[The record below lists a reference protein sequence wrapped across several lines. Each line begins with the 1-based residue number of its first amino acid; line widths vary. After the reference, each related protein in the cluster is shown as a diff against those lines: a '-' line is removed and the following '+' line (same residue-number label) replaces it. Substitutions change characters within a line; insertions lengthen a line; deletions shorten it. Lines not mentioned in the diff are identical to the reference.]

1 MKSTESRSRRS
12 KSVSSAASPPVAVAA
27 PIKDVPTATALKLYV
42 VLARAV
48 AAIQR
53 HAEASLAER
62 GLTGTE
68 FGVLEALYHR
78 GPLLL
83 GEVQKKILVSSGG
96 ITFLV
101 DRLEKRG
108 LAKRL
113 ACESD
118 RRARYVALTDEGRA
132 LMAELF
138 PRHAETLRRAMS
150 GLGLAD
156 QRAATGLIRTLGVE
170 AAALVASAEV

>member
-1 MKSTESRSRRS
+1 MPDLA
-12 KSVSSAASPPVAVAA
+12 AASPPVAVAA
-27 PIKDVPTATALKLYV
+27 PAIRDVPTATALKLYV
-42 VLARAV
+42 VLARAM
-48 AAIQR
+48 AAIQL
-53 HAEASLAER
+53 HAEASLEES

-68 FGVLEALYHR
+68 FAVLEALYHR

-118 RRARYVALTDEGRA
+118 RRARYVALTDDGRA

-138 PRHAETLRRAMS
+138 PRHAEALRRAMS

-156 QRAATGLIRTLGVE
+156 QRAATDLIRTLGVE
-170 AAALVASAEV
+170 AAALVASAEG